1 MARPIKDTP
10 VIWGEDAKR
19 FTEAMENVQPLSK
32 EEREKRRKAY
42 ELFKSRATFPMP
54 CILT

>member
-10 VIWGEDAKR
+10 IIWGEDAR
-19 FTEAMENVQPLSK
+19 RLTEAMQNVQPLSK
-32 EEREKRRKAY
+32 EEREKQRKAY

-54 CILT
+54 

>member
-10 VIWGEDAKR
+10 IIWGKDAKR
-19 FTEAMENVQPLSK
+19 LTEAMKNVVPISK
-32 EEREKRRKAY
+32 EEREKQRKAY

-54 CILT
+54 